1 MLYPTEL
8 RARGRQTN
16 NPRRFCQY
24 AAARRHPPYTG
35 AMFRIVLVA
44 FLLLGARAAS
54 GCPIPVPAGL
64 AVEGAAAVIEVVD
77 GDTVR
82 LDDGETVRLVGIQA
96 PEMAWDGSEAW
107 PLAPQARQALAEL
120 VLDRRVGLAYG
131 GHRRDR
137 YDRLL
142 AHLVRA
148 DDGCWIQGALLEAG
162 MALVYS
168 FRDNRTAVADMLA
181 HERRAR
187 DRRRGI
193 WAVPFYR
200 VRTAGEADKALR
212 GFHLVEGTVRRAAVV
227 RDRAYLNF
235 GADWRTDF
243 TISIAPR
250 DRRLFEAEGLTVEDY
265 AGRRVRVRGWVRSF
279 NGPMIEATHPE
290 QIEIIE

>member
-1 MLYPTEL
+1 ML
-8 RARGRQTN
+8 
-16 NPRRFCQY
+16 
-24 AAARRHPPYTG
+24 
-35 AMFRIVLVA
+35 RIVLVA
-44 FLLLGARAAS
+44 FLLLGARTAS
-54 GCPIPVPAGL
+54 GCPIPAPAGL
-64 AVEGAAAVIEVVD
+64 AVEGEAAVVAVVD

-82 LDDGETVRLVGIQA
+82 LADGETVRLVGIQA
-96 PEMAWDGSEAW
+96 PEMARSGSEAW
-107 PLAPQARQALAEL
+107 PLASQARQALAEL
-120 VLDRRVGLAYG
+120 VLDRRVRLAYG
-131 GHRRDR
+131 GHRHDR

-162 MALVYS
+162 LALVYS

-187 DRRRGI
+187 AGQRGM

-200 VRTAGEADKALR
+200 VRTAEEADEALG

-227 RDRAYLNF
+227 RSGRGYLNF

-243 TISIAPR
+243 TVSIAPR
-250 DRRLFEAEGLTVEDY
+250 DRRLFEAEGLAVEDY
-265 AGRRVRVRGWVRSF
+265 AGRPVRVRGWVKSF

>member
-1 MLYPTEL
+1 ML
-8 RARGRQTN
+8 
-16 NPRRFCQY
+16 
-24 AAARRHPPYTG
+24 
-35 AMFRIVLVA
+35 RIVLVA
-44 FLLLGARAAS
+44 FLLLGARAAG
-54 GCPIPVPAGL
+54 GCPIPAPAGL

-82 LDDGETVRLVGIQA
+82 LADGETVRLVGIQA
-96 PEMAWDGSEAW
+96 PEMARSDSEAW
-107 PLAPQARQALAEL
+107 PLASQAQQTLAEL

-148 DDGCWIQGALLEAG
+148 DDGCWLQGALLEAG

-193 WAVPFYR
+193 WAEPFYR

-212 GFHLVEGTVRRAAVV
+212 GFHLVEGLVRRAAVV
-227 RDRAYLNF
+227 HDRGYLNF
-235 GADWRTDF
+235 GEDWRTDF

-250 DRRLFEAEGLTVEDY
+250 DRRLFEAEGRTVEDY

>member
-1 MLYPTEL
+1 ML
-8 RARGRQTN
+8 
-16 NPRRFCQY
+16 
-24 AAARRHPPYTG
+24 
-35 AMFRIVLVA
+35 RIVLVA
-44 FLLLGARAAS
+44 FLLLGARAAG
-54 GCPIPVPAGL
+54 GCPIPVPASL

-96 PEMAWDGSEAW
+96 PEMAWDDSEAW

-187 DRRRGI
+187 AGHRGI
-193 WAVPFYR
+193 WAEPFYR

-227 RDRAYLNF
+227 RSGRGYLNF

-265 AGRRVRVRGWVRSF
+265 TGRRVRVRGWVRSF